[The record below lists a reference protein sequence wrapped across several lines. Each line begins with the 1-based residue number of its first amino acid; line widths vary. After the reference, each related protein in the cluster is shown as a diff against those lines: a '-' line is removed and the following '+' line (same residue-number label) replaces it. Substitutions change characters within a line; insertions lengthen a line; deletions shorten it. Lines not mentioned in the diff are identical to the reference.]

1 MKPKSISFQKNSR
14 GQTFRLKH
22 CFYKSMKEKQRKA
35 DVSFKQKLNTQEEE
49 YLKTKKK
56 KKIRWEQWKK
66 VELKVE
72 KFKWVFLGT
81 QF

>member
-1 MKPKSISFQKNSR
+1 
-14 GQTFRLKH
+14 
-22 CFYKSMKEKQRKA
+22 MKEKQRKA